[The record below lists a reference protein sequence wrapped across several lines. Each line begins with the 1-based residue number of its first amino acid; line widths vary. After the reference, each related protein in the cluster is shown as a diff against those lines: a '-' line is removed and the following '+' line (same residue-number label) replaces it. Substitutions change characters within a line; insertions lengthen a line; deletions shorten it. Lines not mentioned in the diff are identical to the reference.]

1 MIKDLKIESN
11 FPLIIW
17 MLLIGVLSLIPLGS
31 GGPDLIPNQ
40 DKILHFIS
48 YALLAWL
55 MYHCFS
61 AGSMRYPMI
70 VALIMSILYGLL
82 IEVLQ
87 GIVNTGRCF
96 DYFDIIANIIGSLA
110 GSFMYYFTRTK

>member
-1 MIKDLKIESN
+1 
-11 FPLIIW
+11 
-17 MLLIGVLSLIPLGS
+17 MLLIGVFSLIPLGG

-48 YALLAWL
+48 YTILSWL
-55 MYHCFS
+55 MYHNFS
-61 AGSMRYPMI
+61 VGSLLYPMI
-70 VALIMSILYGLL
+70 WALILSILYGLL

-87 GIVNTGRCF
+87 GIVNTGRYF
-96 DYFDIIANIIGSLA
+96 DYFDIIANIIGSLT